1 MEGRGGRGRDC
12 PRFFGYCGFSAT
24 VTGQVG
30 KEMDIPFCAGQA
42 VREEKGKSNVVAEL
56 GTTKLGS
63 NPNVA
68 TDCCVVG
75 AERPEVSLRL
85 PPGGCAAA
93 AAASAWITAPITK
106 SS

>member
-12 PRFFGYCGFSAT
+12 PRFFSYYGFSAT

-42 VREEKGKSNVVAEL
+42 VREEKAKSNIVAEL
-56 GTTKLGS
+56 GPTKLGS
-63 NPNVA
+63 NPSVA

-75 AERPEVSLRL
+75 AKRTRGQPE
-85 PPGGCAAA
+85 
-93 AAASAWITAPITK
+93 TAPSRMR
-106 SS
+106 SSGSQCLDHCTNHQ